1 MHTGGGGGA
10 ERGRRE
16 RRYLGRRWDLL
27 GGGSVYMSVIFAP
40 ACVHRFL
47 PPQLHGTIY
56 RAYDREH
63 IEESEHSLFM
73 VPDNWLTASVAF

>member
-1 MHTGGGGGA
+1 
-10 ERGRRE
+10 
-16 RRYLGRRWDLL
+16 
-27 GGGSVYMSVIFAP
+27 MSVIFAP